1 MTRNRKNVPGWFPT
15 LTIAGC
21 AIFFCAIFAVAMV
34 EIHPAPDKVMRQK
47 DAAELATIEAH
58 SPVASTNLGDSPPAT
73 ASNAGIDRNPAET
86 KEHFQ
91 AKTREARLVDGRT
104 RPISQKN
111 DSVSREAK
119 RQLKA
124 WKDYQREQAIA
135 AWRQRYAEQGSFFK
149 TLGRALG
156 FSTQQAEP

>member
-1 MTRNRKNVPGWFPT
+1 MTRDTKNVPQRIPT
-15 LTIAGC
+15 LLIAGC
-21 AIFFCAIFAVAMV
+21 AVLLCAVFAVAM
-34 EIHPAPDKVMRQK
+34 EAIRPIPDKLTRQK
-47 DAAELATIEAH
+47 DAAELSRIEARAQ
-58 SPVASTNLGDSPPAT
+58 VASTELRDSPPAT
-73 ASNAGIDRNPAET
+73 ASNAGIDRNPAEP

-104 RPISQKN
+104 HPISQKN

-135 AWRQRYAEQGSFFK
+135 ARRQPYAEQGSFFNA
-149 TLGRALG
+149 LSRALG

>member
-1 MTRNRKNVPGWFPT
+1 MRRNTKNVPEGSST

-21 AIFFCAIFAVAMV
+21 AIFFCAIFAVAV
-34 EIHPAPDKVMRQK
+34 AEIHPAPDKVTRQK
-47 DAAELATIEAH
+47 DAAELAIIEAH
-58 SPVASTNLGDSPPAT
+58 SPVASTKLGDSPPAT
-73 ASNAGIDRNPAET
+73 ASNSGIDRNPA
-86 KEHFQ
+86 HFQ

-135 AWRQRYAEQGSFFK
+135 TWRQRYAEQGSFFK